1 MKPHPLSLAPFGLAG
16 ALLLAACT
24 TTEIRD
30 ETPGQAQALPPVRT
44 QTYTP
49 QAYPSGVTQAPERKT
64 LRQLQAEENA
74 WPDVAQPQPRPQ
86 RMAQETGPQPPQ
98 QQPAPQ
104 RRRGSSS
111 PPPPPL
117 IDMPTPKPMAPAPST
132 EALTD
137 RFKYDL
143 MRPEVDRLRTEDAM
157 GQLDPLQQ
165 RELMRKQQDLRQYG
179 TSPLGR

>member
-1 MKPHPLSLAPFGLAG
+1 MKPHPLCLAA
-16 ALLLAACT
+16 ALLLAACAT
-24 TTEIRD
+24 GEIRD
-30 ETPGQAQALPPVRT
+30 ETPGQAQSVSPVRT
-44 QTYTP
+44 QTYLP
-49 QAYPSGVTQAPERKT
+49 GGERKT

-74 WPDVAQPQPRPQ
+74 RPDVAQPQAQPQ
-86 RMAQETGPQPPQ
+86 IRQKTAQAPEQPPTQ

-111 PPPPPL
+111 PPPPSL
-117 IDMPTPKPMAPAPST
+117 IEMPTPRPQPTAPST
-132 EALTD
+132 EAMTD

-143 MRPEVDRLRTEDAM
+143 MRPEVDRLRTEDAL

-165 RELMRKQQDLRQYG
+165 RDLMRKQQDLRQYG

>member
-1 MKPHPLSLAPFGLAG
+1 MKPHPLCLAA
-16 ALLLAACT
+16 ALLLTACAT
-24 TTEIRD
+24 AEIRD
-30 ETPGQAQALPPVRT
+30 ETPGQAQSVSPVRT

-49 QAYPSGVTQAPERKT
+49 GGERKT

-74 WPDVAQPQPRPQ
+74 RPDAARPGLQ

-111 PPPPPL
+111 PPPPPAV
-117 IDMPTPKPMAPAPST
+117 DMPTPRPQPTAPST
-132 EALTD
+132 EAMTD

-143 MRPEVDRLRTEDAM
+143 MRPEVDRLRTDDAM

-165 RELMRKQQDLRQYG
+165 RDLMRKEQDLRQYG